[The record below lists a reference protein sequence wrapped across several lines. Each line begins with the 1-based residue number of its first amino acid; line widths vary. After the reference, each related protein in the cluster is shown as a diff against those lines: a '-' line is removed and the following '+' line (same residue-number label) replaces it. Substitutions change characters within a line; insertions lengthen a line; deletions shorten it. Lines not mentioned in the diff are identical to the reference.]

1 MNKKLF
7 GGIIAGA
14 LSVIIIIYFLAPS
27 IMINENV
34 SKFGFDETVE
44 KLVEAANQKG
54 WKVPTTHQIDKS
66 VTKAG
71 YDVLQTTVIELCHPG
86 HAGKILSNDEDK
98 VVTSMMPCRF
108 SVYKKINGEVIVS
121 RMNTGLIS
129 KLFGGNVSDVMA
141 DATNDTEE
149 ILSVVL

>member
-1 MNKKLF
+1 MNKNLF
-7 GGIIAGA
+7 TGIIAGA
-14 LSVIIIIYFLAPS
+14 LSVIILIYFLAPG
-27 IMINENV
+27 IMINENI

-54 WKVPTTHQIDKS
+54 WKVPTTHQLDKS
-66 VTKAG
+66 VANAG

-98 VVTSMMPCRF
+98 VVTSMMPCRL
-108 SVYKKINGEVIVS
+108 SVYKKSNGEVIVS

-129 KLFGGNVSDVMA
+129 KLFGGNISDVMA
-141 DATNDTEE
+141 DATQETEE
-149 ILSVVL
+149 IVSVVL